1 MNIINSP
8 LVFLLRLIL
17 ATGLLILI
25 SNPFIQS
32 DDTIFGLGSVGV
44 RRWLFLLLCLI
55 ALWGKGRVRVIL
67 LSTTAG
73 FLLAL
78 LALPVVVLYLP
89 EYTSDQSFT
98 VSSNYNYL
106 DFLRLTGL
114 LAVGA
119 AVLHLLHEFF
129 KADKSPQL
137 ELKSQHTATPPSEWK
152 TVREIQEQP
161 EPPKPHFNFAGPQ
174 KKGVIRL
181 FELLHRLR
189 EEQLCSMKQLLFFML
204 SVISFFTLW
213 IMVPLKFV
221 DTVEFQR
228 ERDLARVKGMEQ
240 PWTLDTMT
248 TDKQINALHRLV
260 QDRARLAV
268 GMNWTPDEVTERL
281 GIKSQYQIQ
290 HLMLDYS
297 GTRDSLE
304 LADNEQAIGCFF
316 YKGVHSDHALV
327 IILATDVERE
337 QIQALRVSHP
347 FGKHRASSPQQWK
360 ELEKQRLLKDKSPHP
375 TQ

>member
-1 MNIINSP
+1 MNIIHSP
-8 LVFLLRLIL
+8 LLFLLRLIL

-25 SNPFIQS
+25 SNPFIQP
-32 DDTIFGLGSVGV
+32 DDTIFGLGLVGV
-44 RRWLFLLLCLI
+44 RHWLFLLLCLI
-55 ALWGKGRVRVIL
+55 ALWDKGRVRVIL

-161 EPPKPHFNFAGPQ
+161 EPPKPHFNFEGARKG
-174 KKGVIRL
+174 GVIRL
-181 FELLHRLR
+181 FELLRRLR
-189 EEQLCSMKQLLFFML
+189 EEQLCTMKQLLAFML

-213 IMVPLKFV
+213 IIVPLKFV

-228 ERDLARVKGMEQ
+228 ERDLARVKEMEQ
-240 PWTLDTMT
+240 AWTLDTVT
-248 TDKQINALHRLV
+248 TDRQINALHRLV

-347 FGKHRASSPQQWK
+347 FGKHRASSPQQLK
-360 ELEKQRLLKDKSPHP
+360 ELEKQRLQKDIK
-375 TQ
+375 